1 LSGPSAGQSC
11 PGAIKARTTACVLPP
26 DPDLDDLPDELWR
39 HRGPL
44 KIVGEDED
52 GNVWEAPITRE
63 ELAPMRTR

>member
-1 LSGPSAGQSC
+1 
-11 PGAIKARTTACVLPP
+11 VLPP

-44 KIVGEDED
+44 KIVGEEED